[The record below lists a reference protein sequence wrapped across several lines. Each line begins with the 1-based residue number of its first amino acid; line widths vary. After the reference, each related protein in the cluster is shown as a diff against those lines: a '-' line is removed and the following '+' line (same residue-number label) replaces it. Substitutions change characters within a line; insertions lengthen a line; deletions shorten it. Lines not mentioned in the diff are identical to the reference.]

1 MLDQDINLPAQ
12 HNENLDEKI
21 DTALSAVPLDKK
33 EQEIVS
39 EIIKAETKDQLTAQ
53 FDLFNMNQSKKNALR
68 LIKLNTL
75 RDKVTDQAID
85 RMTKRP
91 DMVSNRE
98 LLDYMNVV
106 SNEIDR
112 AQKQVDSLKDKPAI
126 SLKQS
131 NKTEVNI
138 TVGQVDHEGKEK
150 VIDAI
155 SALIK
160 QLNSAPSSEPVADV
174 IDTEISQESNLEDD
188 NVYIK
193 DDTTIK

>member
-112 AQKQVDSLKDKPAI
+112 AQKQVDSLKDQPAI